1 MREKTPPGAAAV
13 QTRTLAVHMLVAVLA
28 LAVPSPAYAQDRN
41 VLLPVAELE
50 HMLRSE
56 PLRIV
61 KAEISRPKAEGD
73 ITLKAEVA
81 FGNRQPMRVKLRRAE
96 PGAETF
102 NHIPR
107 YDLAAYELQKLLLD
121 APEYVV
127 PPTSL
132 RMVPLADVRGYARAA
147 KPTFRGAGGAPA
159 AAAYWRGGR
168 ESSSASCSIG
178 CRTWSP
184 RQTCSTPRCSGRM
197 RSTPGT
203 SVS

>member
-61 KAEISRPKAEGD
+61 KAEISRPKAQGD

-81 FGNRQPMRVKLRRAE
+81 FGDRQPMRVKLRRAE
-96 PGAETF
+96 PGADAF
-102 NHIPR
+102 NKGAR
-107 YDLAAYELQKLLLD
+107 YELGGDGLQKLLVD
-121 APEYVV
+121 PPEYVV
-127 PPTSL
+127 PPTAL
-132 RMVPLADVRGYARAA
+132 RMVPFGELRRWAPAA
-147 KPTFRGAGGAPA
+147 KPTFRG
-159 AAAYWRGGR
+159 
-168 ESSSASCSIG
+168 SD
-178 CRTWSP
+178 
-184 RQTCSTPRCSGRM
+184 
-197 RSTPGT
+197 
-203 SVS
+203 